1 MKVMIN
7 QSFVIDTE
15 NMDDGDMEVLI
26 DKSIDYEQIDDRF
39 ISITEQ
45 KIVLD
50 EEDMNNVLSILFFAN
65 QEDKKLTLE
74 MYDWGRYDLVFKD
87 FEQTIKHD
95 GSIRM

>member
-7 QSFVIDTE
+7 SSFVIDTD
-15 NMDDGDMEVLI
+15 NMDDGDMEILVN
-26 DKSIDYEQIDDRF
+26 KSIYHDKIDDRF

-50 EEDMNNVLSILFFAN
+50 EEDMNDVLTILFFAN

-95 GSIRM
+95 GSVRM